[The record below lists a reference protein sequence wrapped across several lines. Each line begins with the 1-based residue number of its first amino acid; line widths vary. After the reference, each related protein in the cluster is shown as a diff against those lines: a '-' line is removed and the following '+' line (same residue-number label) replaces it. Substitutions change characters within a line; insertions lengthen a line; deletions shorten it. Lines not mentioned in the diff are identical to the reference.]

1 MAAKAGFKDLLL
13 KKGEKIAL
21 AACAAA
27 FALLL
32 FMGLASGGPEK
43 STAQMIKD
51 LESATSSVKTQIGSE
66 ATAGVNKLP
75 PWVDQTGGL
84 VAVPSKDFL
93 VSASAFEPISWP
105 SLRKDNPKVL
115 KPVEGQ
121 VDVFLLALGARDR
134 RFELDKDGVERLKLM
149 GVIKTLP
156 VKPDDAKTN
165 KANYDKSTKSDKK
178 GGKKGGNSP
187 PPAIPGG
194 GRFGGMPGG
203 MPGAGMPGTGEGGMP
218 GMPGMPGGTGTRTT
232 ETIIEYVTP
241 TEWEVGKWKEAETV
255 HPTRLAVVQMAFPLK
270 AQLQEVQRALRLPT
284 LADAIRACAPVAGG
298 STGPGGPGVPAPGMP
313 PGPGSAD
320 GEGPPAGPGR
330 PGAGTSASGPGTLY
344 TTSPEFLRLEVQRR
358 RVGFDGKP
366 LQVLGKTGKAE
377 DAAWETFEHS
387 GTFIDAFLR
396 YETPMYEEK
405 PKKVKYVERVRE
417 KDGDKFVERDVE
429 VEYEIDPQLFL
440 RTEQGLSAPLPRV
453 ADNMA
458 LDYPPAINLWTIH
471 DNARRLAKLLENP
484 DVKKKFGSQF
494 ERRNGTNPYSRGSQI
509 GTQGNNGIGFG
520 SGSDEGRGGLSVPPS
535 GPGEG
540 MGGYPGMPGPGGRP
554 GMSGPGMSGP
564 GMSGPGMPGGNPNAL
579 TDPNAIGAEFILIRF
594 LDPTLLPGES
604 YKYRARLVMR
614 NPNFG
619 KKDQMATEADADK
632 LEIES
637 PDDWFECPQTASLPA
652 EFHLFAG
659 TAKTYETAHTD
670 EIAKQL
676 ETLKD
681 SARKP
686 EAQRAYLAFTE
697 IKDVAAGKKAV
708 VQVQWWLPQLILPGT
723 NSQEPIGAWVT
734 ADLPVGPGEFIG
746 RKALVPLPL
755 WSAKTET
762 YVMSS
767 RKLQKAGI
775 AGLKAEEIPPGQIVN
790 FTTPNLLVD
799 FDGRKTPVA
808 AKDKDKEDNE
818 VANELLVLRSDG
830 TVEVLSEVQATADK
844 ERGKRFDLWT
854 KWVADVMK
862 RKELG
867 VTPPPGTGPGP
878 GGRGDDR

>member
-27 FALLL
+27 FAVLV

-66 ATAGVNKLP
+66 TVVGGKTLP
-75 PWVDQTGGL
+75 PWVAQTGGL
-84 VAVPSKDFL
+84 RAVPSEQFL

-105 SLRKDNPKVL
+105 SLRKENPKIF

-121 VDVFLLALGARDR
+121 VDVFQLALGAKDR
-134 RFELDKDGVERLKLM
+134 QFELDKDGVERLKLM
-149 GVIKTLP
+149 GVFKTVPL
-156 VKPDDAKTN
+156 KLDDAKTI
-165 KANYDKSTKSDKK
+165 KENYDKSTRSDKK
-178 GGKKGGNSP
+178 GGKKGGNP
-187 PPAIPGG
+187 PPPPFPGG
-194 GRFGGMPGG
+194 GRPGGTGGPGMPGG
-203 MPGAGMPGTGEGGMP
+203 MPGMGGPGGMP
-218 GMPGMPGGTGTRTT
+218 GMGGGAGIRTT
-232 ETIIEYVTP
+232 ETIIDYVTP
-241 TEWEVGKWKEAETV
+241 KEWEVGKWKEAETV

-298 STGPGGPGVPAPGMP
+298 STGPGGPGLPGSGM
-313 PGPGSAD
+313 PGPGSPD
-320 GEGPPAGPGR
+320 GEGPGVPGR

-377 DAAWETFEHS
+377 DAAYETFDHQ
-387 GTFIDAFLR
+387 GIFFDAFVR
-396 YETPMYEEK
+396 FETPMFTET
-405 PKKVKYVERVRE
+405 PKKIEYVERVKE
-417 KDGDKFVERDVE
+417 KDGDRMIDQK
-429 VEYEIDPQLFL
+429 VEYELDL
-440 RTEQGLSAPLPRV
+440 RMFKRETQGLTAPLPRV

-458 LDYPPAINLWTIH
+458 LDYPPAVNLRYIH

-484 DVKKKFGSQF
+484 QDKQKFEKQF
-494 ERRNGTNPYSRGSQI
+494 EKKNSSNPYSLGSQL

-520 SGSDEGRGGLSVPPS
+520 SGSDEGRGGLSVPPT
-535 GPGEG
+535 GPGEA
-540 MGGYPGMPGPGGRP
+540 MGGYPGMPMPGPGGRP
-554 GMSGPGMSGP
+554 GLGGLGMP
-564 GMSGPGMPGGNPNAL
+564 GMSGPGMPGSGNMSGTGNL

-637 PDDWFECPQTASLPA
+637 PDDWYECPQTASLPT

-659 TAKTYETAHTD
+659 TAKTYETAHTE
-670 EIAKQL
+670 EITKQL

-681 SARKP
+681 STRKP

-697 IKDVAAGKKAV
+697 TKDVAAGKKAV

-755 WSAKTET
+755 WSSKTET

-767 RKLQKAGI
+767 RKLQKGGI
-775 AGLKAEEIPPGQIVN
+775 AGLRSDETPPGQIVN

-808 AKDKDKEDNE
+808 AKDKDKEDND

-830 TVEVLSEVQATADK
+830 TVEVLSEVQAAADAT
-844 ERGKRFDLWT
+844 RTKRLDLWT

-862 RKELG
+862 RKEQG
-867 VTPPPGTGPGP
+867 VTPPPGTGTGP
-878 GGRGDDR
+878 GGRGSDDR